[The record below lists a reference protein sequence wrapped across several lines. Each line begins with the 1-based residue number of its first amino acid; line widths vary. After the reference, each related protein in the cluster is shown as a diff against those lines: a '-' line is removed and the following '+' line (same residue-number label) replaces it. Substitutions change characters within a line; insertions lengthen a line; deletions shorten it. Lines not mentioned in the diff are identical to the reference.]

1 MPSKMLFSKTF
12 GFLMSS
18 NVLVV
23 IISIFIG
30 AATSRILGVEG
41 RGEFYLFIQIVSLG
55 TIIFS
60 LGIHSAIQYHLS
72 KEIIS
77 KDDIASMIILQL
89 IATSIVL
96 FLLQSFLNS
105 FLTLTYNM
113 SILILIS
120 VLLGISILYLNSV
133 MMTFSEG
140 IKNTS
145 ILAPAS
151 SAVQLFVFI
160 FLVVVLSDQFQ
171 KLSYAITAFIIGNIF
186 RIIFSFYTVGKF
198 NFNLKKKYLTD
209 FKKLYKF
216 AAASFLANLS
226 VMLLFKLDIFMISS
240 MLGYAEL
247 GIYSAAVT
255 LIEMVLIVPTV
266 IGTSLFTHLPTIGS
280 KERIALVRK
289 TLLGVMV
296 MSIFLLI
303 MLSIFGRIIIIILFG
318 ELFIEAIYPLLYL
331 MPGIFFMSLNYC
343 FANYFSGIGRPIIT
357 GCIFTIGVLINFI
370 LNLYFIPILGILG
383 ASIASSIA
391 YFFVTLMFI
400 YALWQFEKIN
410 SMELFVFSRKEII
423 NLQFYIKN
431 KLNFFK

>member
-1 MPSKMLFSKTF
+1 
-12 GFLMSS
+12 
-18 NVLVV
+18 
-23 IISIFIG
+23 
-30 AATSRILGVEG
+30 
-41 RGEFYLFIQIVSLG
+41 
-55 TIIFS
+55 
-60 LGIHSAIQYHLS
+60 
-72 KEIIS
+72 
-77 KDDIASMIILQL
+77 
-89 IATSIVL
+89 
-96 FLLQSFLNS
+96 
-105 FLTLTYNM
+105 
-113 SILILIS
+113 
-120 VLLGISILYLNSV
+120 

-151 SAVQLFVFI
+151 SAVQLFLFI

-171 KLSYAITAFIIGNIF
+171 KLSYAIIAFIIGNIF

-209 FKKLYKF
+209 LKKLYKF
-216 AAASFLANLS
+216 GAASFLANLS
-226 VMLLFKLDIFMISS
+226 VLLLFKLDIFMISS

-266 IGTSLFTHLPTIGS
+266 IGTSLFTHLPTIGT
-280 KERIALVRK
+280 KERIILVRK
-289 TLLGVMV
+289 TLLGVTV

-303 MLSIFGRIIIIILFG
+303 MLSIFGRIIITILFG
-318 ELFIEAIYPLLYL
+318 GLFIEAIYPLLYL

-423 NLQFYIKN
+423 KLQFHIKN
-431 KLNFFK
+431 KLNFLNDYFKQ